1 MATPR
6 VQNIKTGS
14 KVAGIA
20 VITVLL
26 FILVVNAMRNPVAVD
41 TRSYSA
47 DFTDA
52 SGLHPNGDVRFR
64 GKRVGKV
71 TSVELKQGS
80 DKAKPLAHV
89 EFTLDADHTITDT
102 TSLAIKYQN
111 LTGVRYVDVRPGDGD
126 AGGQRVGFVPA
137 DRTVPSFDITRL
149 FNGLQPVLVTM
160 NAKDI
165 NQFSENA
172 IALLQGDGG
181 GLGPMLD
188 STEKL
193 TKYAKSRQ
201 KVISTLTSNL
211 ARVTESMGGRNENVM
226 RFMKAVDEP
235 ITASNTVLDQFAI
248 TASAGPGLFEPLE
261 RILAA
266 LEIQEDT
273 DMAARIKSV
282 FKDATTALG
291 VFELM
296 PNTLDVI
303 KAAGDFQPGIPPC
316 SKGNVQIPLSATF
329 FIKGSEVVLCNP

>member
-1 MATPR
+1 MSSPR
-6 VQNIKTGS
+6 VQNLKTGS
-14 KVAGIA
+14 KVAVVG
-20 VITVLL
+20 VLTVLL
-26 FILVVNAMRNPVAVD
+26 FILVINAMRNPVDVK
-41 TRSYSA
+41 THSYSA

-71 TSVELKQGS
+71 TSVELTQGA
-80 DKAKPLAHV
+80 DKSKPLAHV
-89 EFTLDADHTITDT
+89 EFTLDSDHTITDT
-102 TSLAIKYQN
+102 TTLAIKYQN
-111 LTGVRYVDVRPGDGD
+111 LTGVRYVDVRPGEQDGR
-126 AGGQRVGFVPA
+126 RVSHVPT

-172 IALLQGDGG
+172 IALLQGDGS

-188 STEKL
+188 STQKL
-193 TKYAKSRQ
+193 TKFAKNRQ
-201 KVISTLTSNL
+201 QLISTLISNL
-211 ARVTESMGGRNENVM
+211 ARVNESMGGRNEKVM
-226 RFMKAVDEP
+226 EFMHAVDLP
-235 ITASNTVLDQFAI
+235 ISSAMTVLNEFAV

-266 LEIQEDT
+266 VEIREDT
-273 DMAARIKSV
+273 DMALRIKSV

-296 PNTLDVI
+296 PNALAGI
-303 KAAGDFQPGIPPC
+303 KSAGDYAPGIPPC
-316 SKGNVQIPLSATF
+316 SKGNVYIPLEATF

>member
-1 MATPR
+1 MASPR
-6 VQNIKTGS
+6 VQNIKTGV
-14 KVAGIA
+14 KVIGIA

-26 FILVVNAMRNPVAVD
+26 FILVVNAMRNPVDVD

-71 TSVELKQGS
+71 TSVELKQGA
-80 DKAKPLAHV
+80 DKSTPLAHV
-89 EFTLDADHTITDT
+89 EFTLDTDHVITDT

-111 LTGVRYVDVRPGDGD
+111 LTGVRYVDVRPGEGN
-126 AGGQRVGFVPA
+126 GRRVSHVPTE
-137 DRTVPSFDITRL
+137 RTVPSFDITRL

-188 STEKL
+188 STQKL
-193 TKYAKSRQ
+193 TKYAKNRQ
-201 KVISTLTSNL
+201 QLISTLTGNL
-211 ARVTESMGGRNENVM
+211 ARITESMGGRNENVIG
-226 RFMKAVDEP
+226 FLQAVDEP
-235 ITASNTVLDQFAI
+235 MSAAMTVLDEFAV
-248 TASAGPGLFEPLE
+248 TASAGPALFEPLE

-266 LEIQEDT
+266 LEIKEDT
-273 DMAARIKSV
+273 DMEVRIKSV
-282 FKDATTALG
+282 FKDATSALG

-296 PNTLDVI
+296 PNTLAGI
-303 KAAGDFQPGIPPC
+303 KSAADFQPGIPPC
-316 SKGNVQIPLSATF
+316 SKGNVYIPLEATF